1 MKTCPHGI
9 ALPSDPKFSA
19 QDVCAYCRGI
29 PSPIDSN
36 EGYDGSY
43 WDKSDFERISH
54 ERKVAINGESRRNK
68 QEEDNY
74 LEESTP

>member
-9 ALPSDPKFSA
+9 ALPSNPKFSA

-29 PSPIDSN
+29 PSTIDSN

-43 WDKSDFERISH
+43 WDKTGFGRIETERQAKKH
-54 ERKVAINGESRRNK
+54 GESLK
-68 QEEDNY
+68 
-74 LEESTP
+74 